1 MFLRLLIYLPTYLS
15 LSLSLNLH
23 TFHLLPPPLPP
34 TYVHPS
40 TSLSLPPL
48 FPSPR
53 LIGSRVTLFSHY
65 QVVVLSY
72 IPWLCLRSHLGVA
85 AVCQEFEH
93 TSGRLHAYPSNFNWF
108 LSDLLL
114 NAFACAFVCLWGVV
128 LVVDSV
134 AVGSFFAFVFRY
146 SVCCS
151 GLWFLRLDADSSICV
166 YHSVFCV

>member
-15 LSLSLNLH
+15 LYLSLNLH
-23 TFHLLPPPLPP
+23 TIQLLPPLPP

-128 LVVDSV
+128 LVVDSCCCWKFLCI
-134 AVGSFFAFVFRY
+134 FFSLFRML
-146 SVCCS
+146 
-151 GLWFLRLDADSSICV
+151 LWFMVLTPRC
-166 YHSVFCV
+166 